1 MYYVVD
7 KQMCFVCSRVAEYAH
22 AESAVGS
29 AAMRWLRRADLGTK
43 KIAYRAQNLF
53 SLLRAP
59 TVPRNRAANVRV
71 TEPPN
76 SLRPNGQV
84 APKLDLATH
93 FATSCRV
100 HPFNLK
106 RLPH

>member
-1 MYYVVD
+1 MIGDGYVLCRRQANVLRLFSG
-7 KQMCFVCSRVAEYAH
+7 CRIAH

-59 TVPRNRAANVRV
+59 VSRNRRVPTVPRNRAK
-71 TEPPN
+71 
-76 SLRPNGQV
+76 RPRDRRRQADRGETLN
-84 APKLDLATH
+84 
-93 FATSCRV
+93 
-100 HPFNLK
+100 
-106 RLPH
+106 

>member
-7 KQMCFVCSRVAEYAH
+7 KQMCFVCSRIAVYVY

-43 KIAYRAQNLF
+43 KIAYRRAQNLF
-53 SLLRAP
+53 SLLRAPVSRNRRVP

-71 TEPPN
+71 TE
-76 SLRPNGQV
+76 
-84 APKLDLATH
+84 AT
-93 FATSCRV
+93 
-100 HPFNLK
+100 
-106 RLPH
+106 